1 MDPLVA
7 TTISAS
13 LLVVAAFVVA
23 LAVPRLRSHTA
34 LPDTPRTP
42 AHAHTGQPEFLPR
55 LPYARAAYI
64 LQDEHRALFATLN
77 AAAPDD
83 LAVVPHV
90 RLDTVLCVEPQTTQ
104 PDRYRD
110 RIRDIVLDF
119 VLCDKQTAMPRL
131 AALFEQ
137 PGAAR
142 GAAFVDAALV
152 GAGIPVLRIARGAGT
167 PAEVLQTEIVAAL
180 GRPNRPAANQIARPV
195 PAPVSSPGRAASP
208 PELVVVPRT
217 PARYACGRCHREI
230 RARARC
236 CPHCGAVLAG

>member
-1 MDPLVA
+1 MDPLVI
-7 TTISAS
+7 TTISVS
-13 LLVVAAFVVA
+13 LLVAAACVVA
-23 LAVPRLRSHTA
+23 LAVPRLRSRAA
-34 LPDTPRTP
+34 LPDTLGTLARARP
-42 AHAHTGQPEFLPR
+42 GQPEFLPR

-64 LQDEHRALFATLN
+64 LPDEDRALFASLN

-90 RLDTVLCVEPQTTQ
+90 RLTDVLCVEPRTTQ
-104 PDRYRD
+104 PDHYRD

-119 VLCDKQTAMPRL
+119 VLCDRQTATPRL

-167 PAEVLQTEIVAAL
+167 PAEALHTEIVAAL
-180 GRPNRPAANQIARPV
+180 GRPSRSATNQAAWPV
-195 PAPVSSPGRAASP
+195 AAPVTSPGRAARL